1 MVTIYNPML
10 PGEAE
15 SRRRGILCPV
25 CRSVCYREP
34 VEYEGRRIGDSW
46 KCINCNQ
53 QADFEPTL
61 EWRAECD
68 AEEARIEAQRRKEA
82 EALEDDRWLY
92 GACYS
97 SKAGWPAEWHRS
109 RDRALGDAHA
119 LKDSEPGR
127 DVILLRARRHPY
139 IRGEMADVSVV
150 EVVE

>member
-1 MVTIYNPML
+1 MVTIYTPML

-25 CRSVCYREP
+25 CRSVCRREP
-34 VEYEGRRIGDSW
+34 VEYEGRRIGTSW
-46 KCINCNQ
+46 KCVQCDR
-53 QADFEPTL
+53 QADFEPTP
-61 EWRAECD
+61 EWRAECE
-68 AEEARIEAQRRKEA
+68 AEEVRVEAQRRREA
-82 EALEDDRWLY
+82 EAAEGDRWLY

-127 DVILLRARRHPY
+127 DVILLRGRIHPY
-139 IRGEMADVSVV
+139 VRGEMADVSVV
-150 EVVE
+150 EVIQ